1 MASGNYIY
9 LLLDVGLIQMLKSFT
24 PVIVML
30 GLYFSRIE
38 IPSQSVVFSILM
50 ISVGTAVTCSF
61 SPHVTILGLLV
72 MLLTTSFEAVRMVLT
87 QYILKDLKLGVVESQ
102 YFLSS
107 STAMCLFTASALTEI
122 PQMIQA
128 RGFYILYEQF
138 GVFVLAAS
146 LGILVNYLTYF
157 VIQLTSSLNLKILG
171 MFRNILL
178 IMVSI
183 FLYQEKVTT
192 NAMIGYGVAL
202 VGFIW

>member
-1 MASGNYIY
+1 
-9 LLLDVGLIQMLKSFT
+9 
-24 PVIVML
+24 
-30 GLYFSRIE
+30 
-38 IPSQSVVFSILM
+38 
-50 ISVGTAVTCSF
+50 VTCSF
-61 SPHVTILGLLV
+61 SPHVTIIGLLV

-87 QYILKDLKLGVVESQ
+87 QYLLKDLKLGVVESQ

-138 GVFVLAAS
+138 GVFALAAS

-183 FLYQEKVTT
+183 FMYQEKVTT
-192 NAMIGYGVAL
+192 NEIIGYGVAL
-202 VGFIW
+202 IGFIW

>member
-1 MASGNYIY
+1 
-9 LLLDVGLIQMLKSFT
+9 MLKSFT

-30 GLYFSRIE
+30 GLCFTRIE
-38 IPSQSVVFSILM
+38 IPSQSVVLSILM

-61 SPHVTILGLLV
+61 SPQVTILGLFV
-72 MLLTTSFEAVRMVLT
+72 MFLTTSFEAARMVLT
-87 QYILKDLKLGVVESQ
+87 QFLLKDLKMGVVESQ

-122 PQMIQA
+122 PQMIEA
-128 RGFYILYEQF
+128 RGFYILYDQI

-178 IMVSI
+178 IVVSI
-183 FLYQEKVTT
+183 FLYQEKVST
-192 NAMIGYGVAL
+192 NEIIGYGVAL
-202 VGFIW
+202 VGFAW